1 VILPITIAQEG
12 WAMLKKFMDKHNY
25 HPDWAYTL
33 LAILIIFLLFK
44 TNVKPKDSNITL
56 KTGFTSFL

>member
-1 VILPITIAQEG
+1 MFEIVFKIWFLIAVLPLTIAQEG

-33 LAILIIFLLFK
+33 LAFLIIFLFVAIL
-44 TNVKPKDSNITL
+44 L
-56 KTGFTSFL
+56 QYGYR